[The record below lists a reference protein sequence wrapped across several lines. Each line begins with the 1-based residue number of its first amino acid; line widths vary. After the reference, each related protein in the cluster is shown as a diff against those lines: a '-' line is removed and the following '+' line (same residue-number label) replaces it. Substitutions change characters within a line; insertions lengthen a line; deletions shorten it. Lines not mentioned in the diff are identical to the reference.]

1 VRLHTLR
8 EVAEAWDLYED
19 MKDPERWLV
28 RQLRRGRFHGTKIG
42 RHWRMSDR
50 DIEAALE
57 VLSSG
62 PSNVIE
68 HPTLG
73 LTPASLRRRA
83 S

>member
-1 VRLHTLR
+1 MKLHTLR
-8 EVAEAWDLYED
+8 AVAEAWDLYED
-19 MKDPERWLV
+19 MKDPERWLT
-28 RQLRRGRFHGTKIG
+28 RQLRSGRFHGTKVG

-57 VLSSG
+57 VLS
-62 PSNVIE
+62 PNPLNVID
-68 HPTLG
+68 HPALG